1 MIDWENARKA
11 LERQQREIAEMHKQQ
26 SNGSRQKSK
35 V

>member
-11 LERQQREIAEMHKQQ
+11 LERQQKDLAEMYKQQ